1 MSISTYTELKT
12 AVANRLRRADT
23 SSYVDDWIL
32 LAEAEIYRRLR
43 TKDMETAFTGAISSG
58 TLALPTSYIDL
69 KFAYISTTPVVR
81 LRRKTA
87 AYIYEAYPT
96 RTAATK
102 PSFIAR
108 EGSNFIFGPF
118 PDSNYTVNGV
128 YYKNLG
134 AVSSSAHALFTTNPD
149 CYLYGALTMAV
160 RDLKDDKGIARWEP
174 LFDGAIRSAQA
185 ASDREDYSGGG
196 LEMVAG

>member
-32 LAEAEIYRRLR
+32 LAETEIYRRLR
-43 TKDMETAFTGAISSG
+43 TKGMETAFSDTISSG
-58 TLALPTSYIDL
+58 TIALPTSYIDL
-69 KFAYISTTPVVR
+69 KFAYINASPVTR

-87 AYIYEAYPT
+87 AFIYEKYTT
-96 RTAATK
+96 RAATSR
-102 PSFIAR
+102 PAFIAR
-108 EGSNFIFGPF
+108 EGSTFIFGPY
-118 PDSNYTVNGV
+118 PDSNYTVSGV

-134 AVSSSAHALFTTNPD
+134 AVSSSAHALFTSNPD
-149 CYLYGALTMAV
+149 CFLYGALLMAV
-160 RDLKDDKGIARWEP
+160 RDQKDDKGISRWSP
-174 LFDGAIRSAQA
+174 LFETAILSAQA